1 MKRVFAAFVLVL
13 LTAGIAFA
21 GHIEVRY
28 QDGNVENWT
37 GAVAAVTVLKSD
49 KSLRI
54 DYKDGNTKI
63 LHPDVIITAVN
74 VITNGEAS
82 GSIQVHYANGQE
94 EGWNFRSIRNID
106 IIIDPQYVL
115 DIFQVDGSLAAA
127 INLWSAEEK
136 CGEVTF
142 VKVVFD

>member
-1 MKRVFAAFVLVL
+1 MKRTVAALALVL
-13 LTAGIAFA
+13 LTAGMAFA
-21 GHIEVRY
+21 GHVEVRY

-37 GAVAAVTVLKSD
+37 GAIAAVTVSKSD

-54 DYKDGNTKI
+54 GYKDGNTKI
-63 LHPDVIITAVN
+63 LHPDEIFTAVN

-94 EGWNFRSIRNID
+94 ESWDFRSIRNID
-106 IIIDPQYVL
+106 VIIDPQCVL
-115 DIFQVDGSLAAA
+115 NIFRVDGSIIAA
-127 INLWSAEEK
+127 INLWPAEEK

-142 VKVVFD
+142 VKVVID